1 MRKNLSYIVLT
12 PKSLRNLYNSSSC
25 TDTHSTWEIKDSNIV
40 SCSAN
45 LTSAK
50 RLPYKGYFLHQEYNH
65 FKDEWNVWLG
75 LPPSKHHVQVLAL
88 QDSKQ
93 WKIYL
98 TTAWT
103 VSTTSP
109 SLHWL
114 ESSFQVIFI
123 FRVDSADLTFQAVQ
137 CCSEFLSHANKL

>member
-1 MRKNLSYIVLT
+1 MRKHSSYIVLV

-25 TDTHSTWEIKDSNIV
+25 TDTHSTREIKDSNIV

-50 RLPYKGYFLHQEYNH
+50 GLPYKGYFLHQEYNH
-65 FKDEWNVWLG
+65 FKDEWNVRLG
-75 LPPSKHHVQVLAL
+75 LPPSKHHVQILAL

-98 TTAWT
+98 TAAWT
-103 VSTTSP
+103 VSTTSLLCIDWNP
-109 SLHWL
+109 VFRSFFFFKWTLLIWL
-114 ESSFQVIFI
+114 SKQCDVVQSSFHMQ
-123 FRVDSADLTFQAVQ
+123 T
-137 CCSEFLSHANKL
+137 N